1 MNELYARIE
10 ALCRQR
16 GISVTTMCREAGVNR
31 GNLSDLKTGR
41 QSGLSKKNLEK
52 LAAYFDVTPAYLMGW
67 TSEADAAKEKDPQ
80 PSARPE
86 VTEEDIKFALFGGT
100 GALTD
105 EMYDEVKEF
114 VKFVKM
120 KHGGSV

>member
-1 MNELYARIE
+1 MNELYTRIE

-67 TSEADAAKEKDPQ
+67 TSEADAAEGKDPQ

-105 EMYDEVKEF
+105 EMYNEVKEF

-120 KHGGSV
+120 KHGGLE

>member
-1 MNELYARIE
+1 MNELYERID
-10 ALCRQR
+10 ALCKQR
-16 GISVTTMCREAGVNR
+16 GVTVTTMCKEAGVNR
-31 GNLSDLKTGR
+31 GNLSDLKMGR
-41 QSGLSKKNLEK
+41 QSGLSQRNLEK

-67 TSEADAAKEKDPQ
+67 TGAVNDGEKKAPQ
-80 PSARPE
+80 PADRPE
-86 VTEEDIKFALFGGT
+86 VTEEDIKFALFGGA

-120 KHGGSV
+120 KHGQA